1 MALPVFRA
9 AGAKSAGTTAAVTVS
24 APAGIATGDLE
35 ILIAEV
41 PTAATCAI
49 TNNGG
54 GAWAAMTGSPI
65 TVTAGERLYVWSR
78 IRAGGDGDPQVT
90 ASADHV
96 CAGRLAYQAG
106 TFDTSD
112 PFELETTSSET
123 TSDTSFSWAPGGT
136 TGGADRLVL
145 VVSSILRDSNT
156 ASVPVCTNA
165 SLTALA
171 SRANYCTNSG
181 AGGGFGV
188 TEGARATAGSV
199 GTFACTYAAASPKS
213 YISFAIKPVGAANLF
228 GASSVAETVATTTAA
243 KLTAMAA
250 AAVAESVAVATVGV
264 RKTFGAVAV
273 AETVGITT
281 AGTVSK
287 PGATSLDL
295 SAAVTTSGRVDAKAA
310 ASLNLSVAAATV
322 GKLTAL
328 GVTTLTETVAVTT
341 AATRTRLGASAV
353 DETVTVATNGLVDAH
368 AAASLTETVATSSAG
383 TRDTF
388 AASAVTETVAITTAG
403 DISTG
408 PTTHFGAT
416 SLSPVA
422 TITTVGTVTAHA
434 SASLTAALTATTTG
448 TMEAR
453 SSSSLIAAVTI
464 TTAGDIAAGP
474 ATYTGATSLILT
486 VAIHTGTGPFA
497 AASPGVILYAPL
509 GQVVGPKT
517 GRVVA

>member
-24 APAGIATGDLE
+24 APTGVATGDLE

-41 PTAATCAI
+41 PTAATCSI

-54 GAWAAMTGSPI
+54 GAWTAMTGSPI
-65 TVTAGERLYVWSR
+65 TVAAGERLYVWSR
-78 IRAGGDGDPQVT
+78 IRVGGDGDPQVT

-96 CAGRLAYQAG
+96 CAARLAYQTG

-145 VVSSILRDSNT
+145 VISSILRDSNT

-165 SLTALA
+165 SVTALA

-188 TEGARATAGSV
+188 TEGAKATAGTV

-228 GASSVAETVATTTAA
+228 GASSVAETVATTTVA
-243 KLTAMAA
+243 KLTALAA
-250 AAVAESVAVATVGV
+250 AAVAETVAVATVGV
-264 RKTFGAVAV
+264 RKTFGVVAV

-287 PGATSLDL
+287 PGATSLEVT
-295 SAAVTTSGRVDAKAA
+295 AAITTSGRVDAKAA
-310 ASLNLSVAAATV
+310 SSLNLSVAAATV

-328 GVTTLTETVAVTT
+328 GTTTLTETVGSTT
-341 AATRTRLGASAV
+341 AGARTVFGATTVA
-353 DETVTVATNGLVDAH
+353 ETVSTGTVGVLDAH
-368 AAASLTETVATSSAG
+368 SASTLVETVSTDVAG

-388 AASAVTETVAITTAG
+388 AATALTETVTVTTAG
-403 DISTG
+403 DVSTG

-422 TITTVGTVTAHA
+422 TITTIGTVDTHA

-448 TMEAR
+448 TLSAR
-453 SSSSLIAAVTI
+453 SSSSVVATVTI
-464 TTAGDIAAGP
+464 TTAGSIGAGVI
-474 ATYTGATSLILT
+474 TGSTSLALT

-497 AASPGVILYAPL
+497 AGSPGVILYAPI
-509 GQVVGPKT
+509 GQVAGSKT
-517 GRVVA
+517 GRVVV